1 MAKLTEYELACRR
14 RYSAG
19 YAAGSK
25 RAWHEHKPPLPP
37 DEILS
42 AIISAAGEL
51 RDGVD
56 SYLACLDEEDDLQ
69 QSLGSLVDK
78 LDESLIKLTAWL
90 TDASQHHPH
99 RD

>member
-1 MAKLTEYELACRR
+1 MKKQATEYEVACRR
-14 RYSAG
+14 KYNAG

-42 AIISAAGEL
+42 AVISAASEL

-56 SYLACLDEEDDLQ
+56 SYLACLDEEDELQ

-78 LDESLIKLTAWL
+78 LDESLMDVTAWL
-90 TDASQHHPH
+90 VSRSD
-99 RD
+99 